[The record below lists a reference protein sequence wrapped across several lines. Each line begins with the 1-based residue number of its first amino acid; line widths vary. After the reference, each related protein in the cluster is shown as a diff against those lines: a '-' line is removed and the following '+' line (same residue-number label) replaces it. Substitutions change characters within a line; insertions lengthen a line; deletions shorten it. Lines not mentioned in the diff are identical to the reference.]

1 MWTQPKVWEGFVRCC
16 QRTKPQSFQVL
27 LQLPAEHLK
36 SALTIVPELKGQL
49 QTHVGNYTKSQVK
62 ISSSFT
68 WVASRP
74 NVWLI
79 ENVAVRV
86 YLSFDV
92 VIWIWIQWGGK
103 MMPLGVGSSSWLIIL
118 SLKYKCTCPS
128 GESVWKLRLLWFWLL
143 MPWIIRIFCRL
154 FLACLFVIPSLSRSL
169 SNNRVLPSVLA
180 VAYS

>member
-1 MWTQPKVWEGFVRCC
+1 VRCC

-92 VIWIWIQWGGK
+92 VI
-103 MMPLGVGSSSWLIIL
+103 
-118 SLKYKCTCPS
+118 
-128 GESVWKLRLLWFWLL
+128 
-143 MPWIIRIFCRL
+143 
-154 FLACLFVIPSLSRSL
+154 
-169 SNNRVLPSVLA
+169 
-180 VAYS
+180 